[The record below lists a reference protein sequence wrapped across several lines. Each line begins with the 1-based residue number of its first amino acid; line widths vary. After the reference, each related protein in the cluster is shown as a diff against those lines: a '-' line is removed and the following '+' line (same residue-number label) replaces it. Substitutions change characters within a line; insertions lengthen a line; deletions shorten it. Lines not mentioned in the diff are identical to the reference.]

1 MNVFP
6 LESYLLLITLI
17 ITAVSLFL
25 CLFNALLLFDVS
37 KRITRL
43 VSRSRASEMKGPPGT
58 TGMGQI
64 PVAATSGNGIRL
76 QAPLQ
81 ETENIVTGIHTIA
94 GKYHIDSLVVAMPDG
109 LVVASAGSNDP
120 EHDAAHYSSMFTGDY
135 TMPDQG
141 VWLIPLD
148 HRGVPLIG
156 IARSHDTLPDEMAS
170 RMAKEIKLLLE
181 RGL

>member
-1 MNVFP
+1 MNGI
-6 LESYLLLITLI
+6 LMESYLLLIALI

-25 CLFNALLLFDVS
+25 CLFNTLLLFDIS

-43 VSRSRASEMKGPPGT
+43 MSRSRATHKAGSPGA
-58 TGMGQI
+58 TGKGQI
-64 PVAATSGNGIRL
+64 PVTETSGNGIRI
-76 QAPLQ
+76 QTPLQ
-81 ETENIVTGIHTIA
+81 ETGNIVTGIHTIA

-120 EHDAAHYSSMFTGDY
+120 EYDAARYSSLFSGAY
-135 TMPDQG
+135 TMPDPG

-156 IARSHDTLPDEMAS
+156 IARGRETLPDETAS
-170 RMAKEIKLLLE
+170 RMAKEIILLLE